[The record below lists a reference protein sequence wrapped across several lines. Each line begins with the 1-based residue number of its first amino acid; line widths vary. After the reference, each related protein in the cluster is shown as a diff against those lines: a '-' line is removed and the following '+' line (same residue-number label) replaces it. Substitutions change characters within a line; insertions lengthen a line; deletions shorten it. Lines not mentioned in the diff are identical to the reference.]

1 MSQLENVEQDQSLK
15 DIPSQLKSIELDY
28 IKVSRIYY
36 LLLTLAVCG
45 PLGFIAFLQRD
56 EFVLPSIFFAVLLF
70 FVFLTIYFPKK
81 EYLHTKYGL
90 INDVFYV
97 QEGIWFKKRVAV
109 AQNRIQHTDVSQGPV
124 ARRYDLAT
132 LTIHTAGMAEANIKV
147 PGLKHADAVAMRDYL
162 IHLNKQLLSSMQGD
176 NKGVSVTSLT
186 PDENCMATS
195 VLALRPVQIHSEEE

>member
-1 MSQLENVEQDQSLK
+1 MSQLENVEQVHSLK

-36 LLLTLAVCG
+36 VLLTLVVCG
-45 PLGFIAFLQRD
+45 PLGFLAFLQRD
-56 EFVLPSIFFAVLLF
+56 EFVLPSIFFAALSL

-81 EYLHTKYGL
+81 DYINTKYGL
-90 INDVFYV
+90 IRDVFYV

-109 AQNRIQHTDVSQGPV
+109 AQNRIQHTDVSQGPI

-147 PGLKHADAVAMRDYL
+147 PGLKHADAVAMRDHL
-162 IHLNKQLLSSMQGD
+162 IHLNKQLLGSTVID
-176 NKGVSVTSLT
+176 KVVAPVVTLT
-186 PDENCMATS
+186 PTENSIATS
-195 VLALRPVQIHSEEE
+195 VLALRPVHIRSEEE